1 MAVAILFEAA
11 IVFFGPSTSV
21 TPVTAAIDPIGGQ
34 NITITAP
41 ITLPTIPGQATTG
54 DGTTGAIGKGGDEVT
69 PSHTCQMRQ
78 NTPPGSG
85 PGEIVPTHGI
95 CAYSQYATPYRQYVP
110 PYRQYSQYRQYTPP
124 YRQYSQYRQ
133 YVPPYSQYTQ
143 YSQYRQYV
151 PPYTQYSQYSQYT
164 QYVPPYSQYTQY
176 VPPVIDTLA
185 PSVTSFTATTPTN
198 GTSITYTLLFD
209 ESVTGLT
216 AADFTLSGTSHTS
229 TPWSVSNVAGSAG
242 SYTITVSATAPADGT
257 VLLVIGVGTVADGVG
272 NSGPTVAADATT
284 VTIDR
289 TAPTVSSFTRTSA
302 SPTNGTS
309 IEYSLVFSE
318 SVTGIAVGDLT
329 IGGTSTAWSAA
340 VAGSGS
346 TYTVTLSSV
355 SPGDGTVT
363 LSLGAGA
370 VIDIAANSGPAGQAA
385 APSTTID
392 RTAPTVTSFA
402 ATTASPTNG
411 TSIAYSLVFSESVSG
426 LAAGDFTVSGTS
438 NSWSAAVTGSG
449 TTYTVTLTGTTP
461 SDGTV
466 IATLNDGA
474 VADAAGNTAP
484 AAPVAAAAVTVDR
497 TAPTVSAFACTPA
510 AGLINTTS
518 LSCSVTFSESVT
530 GFAAASDL
538 VIGGAAA
545 TFGAGAT
552 SGSGSGPYTFTVS
565 RSAPTADG
573 TLTLRVAASAAVDAA
588 GNESATST
596 TRSYTI
602 DTTAPTASWTATP
615 GSLTNDANL
624 VYTLVFDESVTGL
637 TAADLTIGG
646 TATGYSA
653 AVTGSG
659 TTYTVT
665 LSGGGVGT
673 VSLLLESGSV
683 SDAATN
689 SGPASNTA
697 AATITVDRT
706 APAVSSFAP
715 TTATPTNNASIAYAL
730 VFDEAVTGLAAGDL
744 AISGTATG
752 YSAAVAGSGTTYT
765 ITLSGGGD
773 GTVILALDAGGV
785 SDATGNT
792 GPASGSTAS
801 TVTVDRTAPAVS
813 SFAPTTSTPTN
824 GTSIAYSLVF
834 DEAVT
839 GLVADDISLSGTS
852 HASTAYSVAVSG
864 SGTTYTITLTQADP
878 ADGTVV
884 ATLDAGAVNDAAGNA
899 GPASSSTAA
908 TVTVD
913 RTAPTVSVFTAP
925 ATPTKATSLAYTL
938 AFSESVTGLAAGD
951 VTIGGTATG
960 WSAAITGSGSAYTVT
975 LTGGTA
981 GTVILTLGATS
992 VADAA
997 GNSGPSSTSAA
1008 ATVTVDRTAPTISA
1022 FTAPASPSSSST
1034 LSYSLTFS
1042 ESVTGVTAAD
1052 FSIGGTASG
1061 WSIDTVTG
1069 SGTSYTISLTSA
1081 AGDDGTVVLTI
1092 AAGAASDAATNSGP
1106 AVAIDAAAVTVD
1118 RNGPTVASFASTT
1131 SSPTTLTSIS
1141 YALVFDE
1148 SVTGLAVGD
1157 FTIGGTSHA
1166 ATPWSA
1172 AVTGSGTTYTV
1183 TLTRD
1188 TPADGTVTL
1197 ALGASSVTDGIG
1209 NIGPAAETT
1218 AAEVTVDR
1226 TVPTAT
1232 WTASPSTPTGDTT
1245 LVYTLAF
1252 SEAVSGLSDA
1262 DFTLTGTSSGWSVES
1277 IEGSGPYTVT
1287 IGAVDPVE
1295 GTVVLTLGGGTV
1307 SDIAGNTGPSA
1318 NRSATSVR
1326 LDRVVPTAT
1335 ITLSPNGSSGPVS
1348 TSAIGV
1354 TVNWSEAVSD
1364 FAPES
1369 AVVTNGTVSNFV
1381 TVSATRHTF
1390 TITPDVDGVVD
1401 LEIIAGAAIDSAGN
1415 PSDPAGASIEIDR
1428 SGPNAMFEFDPATD
1442 PTNAASIVA
1451 TITFDELPVGLTLSD
1466 FVVVNGSASSIGGS
1480 GAIRTLILTPAA
1492 DGELRLTLPAG
1503 AIADGAGNVSTN
1515 ATTAATTIDRTAPT
1529 LAMAFSPSADPTN
1542 ASTITVTITASEAV
1556 TDLVGPDLV
1565 LTNATLLDFE
1575 GSGTSYSATIEPNGD
1590 GTVVVALDAAAAVDP
1605 AGNTT
1610 AAVSRSVAVD
1620 RTAPTATVTR
1630 DTNDDPTSAAD
1641 ATLTITWSETVSGF
1655 VVGDLLLENATASNF
1670 ALVGTTATVRIAP
1683 IVDGEVRVTLPAGV
1697 AADAAGNTSDG
1708 EHLLTWTA
1716 DRTAPGVTLA
1726 RTPADSPTNAAEIT
1740 LTITFDEPVTGLTLD
1755 DLAVTNGV
1763 ATDLSGSGAEYV
1775 ATITPTADGVVAVT
1789 IANGAAFDAAGNAST
1804 SGSTS
1809 LISDRS
1815 GPVATMTRSPSATP
1829 SNAGSFVLTISYDET
1844 ALGLDLAD
1852 LIVDNGVGSDLA
1864 GDGTSYTLTVTPT
1877 ADGTVSVSL
1886 PSGAVEDEI
1895 GNASDAATLAWVS
1908 DRTAPT
1914 ATIGDGTVTATSGV
1928 RLDVPVDFSEP
1939 ITGLTAADF
1948 TVSGTAGWTA
1958 TAVSGA
1964 GDAWTV
1970 TVRGIGTGTV
1980 AVALNA
1986 DAVIDAATNSSD
1998 AVAAVEVAVVDRAGD
2013 TSPPELSLTI
2023 SESNTGLSTSDTTL
2037 YYRPSTAFGA
2047 AFVVT
2052 AEVVDD
2058 SGSVTSV
2065 DFDAVPNAGSG
2076 NDASG
2081 GEVMDPPY
2089 AHTYTI
2095 GRAPTASATITVSAM
2110 DGAGNAGSASFAVIP
2125 DAVVPTTSLA
2135 AVGGN
2140 IVESPLVELAISALD
2155 ALSGVATCELSI
2167 TGQPYTVVACSGT
2180 IPVTLPDRDGSHLV
2194 ALRATDN
2201 VGNVTIRTM
2210 TVDLD
2215 RAAPTLSGYTFTR
2228 LAGRGI
2234 AATGSTLYFGPA
2246 AAASGARVAIG
2257 ARVTDGVFVNGV
2269 AVVDFEAL
2277 TTADRTIEATSDTS
2291 APFAIELAFTP
2302 ALPDDLVATSGAIA
2316 TDRLANVSE
2325 RAEYTIV
2332 GDATAPAIEATGVTG
2347 WVPGSAVTITVTA
2360 SDLGA
2365 GLGACETRIDALTW
2379 RSFRCPTGEEPVSV
2393 ALAIDRA
2400 GGARTIAV
2408 RATDRVGNETTV
2420 ELPFDHDPTA
2430 PLIGAPV
2437 LTAGGAGI
2445 VVDAGAAVPTAW
2457 YNPVVA
2463 NGATLTVE
2471 YPVSDGESGVERVEF
2486 PLVAV
2491 TSGAPAPEAV
2501 TAAPYTATYTLF
2513 ADATVDGLT
2522 EPGRAF
2528 DIAGNAAIAGRFAVR
2543 RDTVAPTATLEI
2555 DEGAETTVIRDVSA
2569 AVYAVDALSGIASCE
2584 LSVGGG
2590 AYVSA
2595 TCDGATTVTLPATID
2610 VATTVTLRV
2619 RDLVGNETT
2628 VDQSITLSSDGF
2640 VATAGRA
2647 AGQAAITAT
2656 GPAIFSVSFPASVPG
2671 FGADDIE
2678 ISGTATGATVLS
2690 VTGGPRRYVVL
2701 VDTTGDGTV
2710 TLGVRDDFESSSG
2723 EVIAGTMPNDASLRT
2738 VTFDRTAPDAVA
2750 SDLTFDETSA
2760 TIDIDGVVGEVA
2772 VAGDSNA
2779 ITPTLFIGKT
2789 SGNDTVTVTIANPV
2803 DAASGIDRVEFPN
2816 LAGSGIV
2823 AVGALVDTTAPYSAT
2838 YTVKKTAKA
2847 TKLTAPIIVRDI
2859 AGNAT
2864 EIRGW
2869 LTIAPDTV
2877 FPTAAPRRSSGLTTG
2892 RDRAIEIQPV
2902 FSDVGAGLASCAY
2915 GLDGATWTSTSC
2927 DASAFTATVPE
2938 GEGTKSIW
2946 IRATDGVGNNY
2957 GPRRILIGTID
2968 TTAPTIE
2975 SIAPAS
2981 GAVLTNTRARIV
2993 VAFSEPVSA
3002 LLDGALRLYGPDG
3015 VRVPGIVRF
3024 SGTRVTFEPT
3034 ETLAIGAGYLIAIGE
3049 DVRDLAGNHFAGT
3062 AAGYTVI
3069 AGAPAAALG
3078 AVSATVSRAEG
3089 MGGTGAFSPV
3099 VFAVRFSRS
3108 VLPAA
3113 DWATSSEGTVVA
3125 TTGAGAT
3132 WLVAVR
3138 PDADGAVSMDI
3149 DASKIDG
3156 FTGITGSVP
3165 AISVERSGPQAP
3177 SVVVSESSPAMV
3189 YEPGRHRLTY
3199 GPAAAGSA
3207 AFTVTVTAGDVTT
3220 LNFPTKTGMTRG
3232 AISNADGTFTTT
3244 YSFNAGTTVVSGAMG
3259 QIIAVDA
3266 AGNASRGPNWLTIF
3280 RDSTPPR
3287 VSIGVTGS
3295 ATVSSAGTVR
3305 LAVNAVDDG
3314 IGVESCA
3321 LSNNGATWTTVAC
3334 SDAVLW
3340 TPPAFGSVYA
3350 RAIDRVGNVKVATII
3365 LRRDTVVPTTS
3376 FAGAPAN
3383 GATGVSLRPIFTV
3396 AFSEQVSGAPTE
3408 VLIIAPDGTRVPLV
3422 NRMVGASIGG
3432 AVTPVNALRPNTRYL
3447 LVVTGGIRDA
3457 AGNRAAPVYRWFT
3470 TGR

>member
-1 MAVAILFEAA
+1 M
-11 IVFFGPSTSV
+11 T
-21 TPVTAAIDPIGGQ
+21 
-34 NITITAP
+34 
-41 ITLPTIPGQATTG
+41 
-54 DGTTGAIGKGGDEVT
+54 
-69 PSHTCQMRQ
+69 
-78 NTPPGSG
+78 
-85 PGEIVPTHGI
+85 
-95 CAYSQYATPYRQYVP
+95 
-110 PYRQYSQYRQYTPP
+110 
-124 YRQYSQYRQ
+124 
-133 YVPPYSQYTQ
+133 
-143 YSQYRQYV
+143 
-151 PPYTQYSQYSQYT
+151 
-164 QYVPPYSQYTQY
+164 
-176 VPPVIDTLA
+176 
-185 PSVTSFTATTPTN
+185 
-198 GTSITYTLLFD
+198 
-209 ESVTGLT
+209 
-216 AADFTLSGTSHTS
+216 
-229 TPWSVSNVAGSAG
+229 
-242 SYTITVSATAPADGT
+242 
-257 VLLVIGVGTVADGVG
+257 
-272 NSGPTVAADATT
+272 
-284 VTIDR
+284 
-289 TAPTVSSFTRTSA
+289 
-302 SPTNGTS
+302 
-309 IEYSLVFSE
+309 
-318 SVTGIAVGDLT
+318 
-329 IGGTSTAWSAA
+329 
-340 VAGSGS
+340 
-346 TYTVTLSSV
+346 
-355 SPGDGTVT
+355 
-363 LSLGAGA
+363 
-370 VIDIAANSGPAGQAA
+370 
-385 APSTTID
+385 
-392 RTAPTVTSFA
+392 
-402 ATTASPTNG
+402 
-411 TSIAYSLVFSESVSG
+411 
-426 LAAGDFTVSGTS
+426 
-438 NSWSAAVTGSG
+438 
-449 TTYTVTLTGTTP
+449 
-461 SDGTV
+461 
-466 IATLNDGA
+466 
-474 VADAAGNTAP
+474 
-484 AAPVAAAAVTVDR
+484 
-497 TAPTVSAFACTPA
+497 
-510 AGLINTTS
+510 
-518 LSCSVTFSESVT
+518 
-530 GFAAASDL
+530 
-538 VIGGAAA
+538 
-545 TFGAGAT
+545 
-552 SGSGSGPYTFTVS
+552 
-565 RSAPTADG
+565 
-573 TLTLRVAASAAVDAA
+573 
-588 GNESATST
+588 
-596 TRSYTI
+596 
-602 DTTAPTASWTATP
+602 
-615 GSLTNDANL
+615 
-624 VYTLVFDESVTGL
+624 
-637 TAADLTIGG
+637 
-646 TATGYSA
+646 
-653 AVTGSG
+653 
-659 TTYTVT
+659 
-665 LSGGGVGT
+665 
-673 VSLLLESGSV
+673 
-683 SDAATN
+683 
-689 SGPASNTA
+689 
-697 AATITVDRT
+697 
-706 APAVSSFAP
+706 
-715 TTATPTNNASIAYAL
+715 
-730 VFDEAVTGLAAGDL
+730 
-744 AISGTATG
+744 
-752 YSAAVAGSGTTYT
+752 
-765 ITLSGGGD
+765 
-773 GTVILALDAGGV
+773 
-785 SDATGNT
+785 
-792 GPASGSTAS
+792 
-801 TVTVDRTAPAVS
+801 
-813 SFAPTTSTPTN
+813 
-824 GTSIAYSLVF
+824 
-834 DEAVT
+834 
-839 GLVADDISLSGTS
+839 
-852 HASTAYSVAVSG
+852 
-864 SGTTYTITLTQADP
+864 
-878 ADGTVV
+878 
-884 ATLDAGAVNDAAGNA
+884 
-899 GPASSSTAA
+899 
-908 TVTVD
+908 
-913 RTAPTVSVFTAP
+913 
-925 ATPTKATSLAYTL
+925 
-938 AFSESVTGLAAGD
+938 
-951 VTIGGTATG
+951 
-960 WSAAITGSGSAYTVT
+960 
-975 LTGGTA
+975 
-981 GTVILTLGATS
+981 LTLGATS
-992 VADAA
+992 VADSAD
-997 GNSGPSSTSAA
+997 NSGPSSTSAA

-1022 FTAPASPSSSST
+1022 FTAPVSPASSST
-1034 LSYSLTFS
+1034 LSYSLTFA
-1042 ESVTGVTAAD
+1042 ESVTGITADD
-1052 FSIGGTASG
+1052 FSIGGTATG
-1061 WSIDTVTG
+1061 WAVDGVTG

-1081 AGDDGTVVLTI
+1081 SGADGTVVLTI

-1118 RNGPTVASFASTT
+1118 RNGPTVSSFAPTT
-1131 SSPTTLTSIS
+1131 SSPTKLTSIS

-1148 SVTGLAVGD
+1148 SVTGLAVAD

-1166 ATPWSA
+1166 STPWTA

-1183 TLTRD
+1183 TLTRA
-1188 TPADGTVTL
+1188 TPVDGTVTL
-1197 ALGASSVTDGIG
+1197 TLGASSVTDTVG
-1209 NIGPAAETT
+1209 NSGPSDETT

-1226 TVPTAT
+1226 TAPTAT
-1232 WTASPSTPTGDTT
+1232 WTASPSTPTGNTT

-1252 SEAVSGLSDA
+1252 SEAVSGLTEA

-1277 IEGSGPYTVT
+1277 IEGTGPYTVT
-1287 IGAVDPVE
+1287 IGAVDPAE
-1295 GTVVLTLGGGTV
+1295 GTVVLTLGSGTV
-1307 SDIAGNTGPSA
+1307 SDAAGNTGPSA
-1318 NRSATSVR
+1318 NRAATSVR

-1335 ITLSPNGSSGPVS
+1335 IALSPSGSNGPVS
-1348 TSAIGV
+1348 TSSIAV
-1354 TVNWSEAVSD
+1354 TVDWSEAVSG

-1381 TVSATRHTF
+1381 TVSSTRHTF

-1401 LEIIAGAAIDSAGN
+1401 LEIMAGAAIDSAGN
-1415 PSDPAGASIEIDR
+1415 ASDPAGASIEIDR

-1442 PTNAASIVA
+1442 PTNAASIVV
-1451 TITFDELPVGLTLSD
+1451 TVTFDELPIGLTLSD

-1515 ATTAATTIDRTAPT
+1515 ATTAAVTVDRTAPT
-1529 LAMAFSPSADPTN
+1529 LAMTFSPSANPTN
-1542 ASTITVTITASEAV
+1542 ASTITVTITASETV

-1575 GSGTSYSATIEPNGD
+1575 GSGTSYSATIEPDGD
-1590 GTVVVALDAAAAVDP
+1590 GTVVVALDAAAAIDG

-1630 DTNDDPTSAAD
+1630 DTNDDPTSGAY
-1641 ATLTITWSETVSGF
+1641 ATLTIAWSETVSGF

-1670 ALVGTTATVRIAP
+1670 ALVGTTATVRITP

-1716 DRTAPGVTLA
+1716 DRTAPGVTLT

-1740 LTITFDEPVTGLTLD
+1740 LAITFDEPVTGLTLD

-1763 ATDLSGSGAEYV
+1763 ASGLSGSGADYT
-1775 ATITPTADGVVAVT
+1775 ATIAPTTDGTVGVT
-1789 IANGAAFDAAGNAST
+1789 IAAGAATDAAGNAST

-1809 LISDRS
+1809 VISDRS
-1815 GPVATMTRSPSATP
+1815 GPVATMARSPSTTP
-1829 SNAGSFVLTISYDET
+1829 SNADSFVLTISYDET

-1852 LIVDNGVGSDLA
+1852 LIVDNGTATDLVG
-1864 GDGTSYTLTVTPT
+1864 GGTSYTLTVAPT
-1877 ADGTVSVSL
+1877 ADGTVTVTL
-1886 PSGAVEDEI
+1886 PAGAVEDEI
-1895 GNASDAATLAWVS
+1895 GNTSDAATLAWVS

-1914 ATIGDGTVTATSGV
+1914 ATIGDGTVTTTSGV

-1939 ITGLTAADF
+1939 VTGLTAADF
-1948 TVSGTAGWTA
+1948 TVSGTASWTA
-1958 TAVSGA
+1958 TAVAGA
-1964 GDAWTV
+1964 GDSWTV
-1970 TVRGIGTGTV
+1970 TVRGANTGTV
-1980 AVALNA
+1980 AVALKES
-1986 DAVIDAATNSSD
+1986 AVIDAATNSSG
-1998 AVAAVEVAVVDRAGD
+1998 AVAAVEIAIVDRAGD
-2013 TSPPELSLTI
+2013 TNPPELSLTI
-2023 SESNTGLSTSDTTL
+2023 SESNTGLSTTDTTL
-2037 YYRPSTAFGA
+2037 YYRPSTAFGT

-2052 AEVVDD
+2052 ADVVDD

-2065 DFDAVPNAGSG
+2065 DFAAVPNAGSG
-2076 NDASG
+2076 SDAAG

-2089 AHTYTI
+2089 ARTYTI

-2135 AVGGN
+2135 AVGGS
-2140 IVESPLVELAISALD
+2140 IVESPLVDLAVSALD

-2167 TGQPYTVVACSGT
+2167 TGQPYEVVACSGT
-2180 IPVTLPDRDGSHLV
+2180 VPVTLPDRDGSHLV
-2194 ALRATDN
+2194 ALRVSDN
-2201 VGNVTIRTM
+2201 VGNVTIRTI

-2234 AATGSTLYFGPA
+2234 AATGSTLYFGPS

-2277 TTADRTIEATSDTS
+2277 TTADRTIAATSDTS
-2291 APFAIELAFTP
+2291 APFAIELDFTP
-2302 ALPDDLVATSGAIA
+2302 ALPDDLVATGGAIA

-2365 GLGACETRIDALTW
+2365 GLGACETRIDALSW

-2400 GGARTIAV
+2400 GGARTIAI

-2457 YNPVVA
+2457 YNPLIA

-2501 TAAPYTATYTLF
+2501 TAAPYTATYNLF

-2584 LSVGGG
+2584 LSIGGG
-2590 AYVSA
+2590 TYVSA

-2610 VATTVTLRV
+2610 VATTITLRV

-2628 VDQSITLSSDGF
+2628 VEQSITLSSDGF

-2647 AGQAAITAT
+2647 AGQTEITAT

-2671 FGADDIE
+2671 FSAADIE
-2678 ISGTATGATVLS
+2678 MSGTATGATVLS

-2723 EVIAGTMPNDASLRT
+2723 EVIAGTMPNDESLRT
-2738 VTFDRTAPDAVA
+2738 VIFDRTAPNAVA
-2750 SDLTFDETSA
+2750 SELTFDETSA

-2772 VAGDSNA
+2772 VAGDSSA

-2789 SGNDTVTVTIANPV
+2789 SGDDTVTVTIANPV
-2803 DAASGIDRVEFPN
+2803 DAASGVDRVEFPN
-2816 LAGSGIV
+2816 LAGSGMV

-2838 YTVKKTAKA
+2838 YTVKKTAKS
-2847 TKLTAPIIVRDI
+2847 TKITAPIIVRDI

-2877 FPTAAPRRSSGLTTG
+2877 LPNASPRRSSGLTTG
-2892 RDRAIEIQPV
+2892 RDRAIELQPV

-2915 GLDGATWTSTSC
+2915 GLDGATWTSVSC
-2927 DASAFTATVPE
+2927 DTPAFTVTVPE
-2938 GEGTKSIW
+2938 GEGAKSIW

-2957 GPRRILIGTID
+2957 GPRRILVGTID

-3034 ETLAIGAGYLIAIGE
+3034 ETLTIGAGYLIVISE
-3049 DVRDLAGNHFAGT
+3049 DVRDLAGNRFAGA

-3069 AGAPAAALG
+3069 AGAPAATSG

-3089 MGGTGAFSPV
+3089 MIGTGAFSPV

-3125 TTGAGAT
+3125 TTGAGTT

-3138 PDADGAVSMDI
+3138 PDADGVISMDI
-3149 DASKIDG
+3149 DASKITG
-3156 FTGITGSVP
+3156 FTGITGSAP
-3165 AISVERSGPQAP
+3165 TISVERSGPQTP
-3177 SVVVSESSPAMV
+3177 SVVISESSPAIV
-3189 YEPGRHRLTY
+3189 YEPGRQRLTY

-3207 AFTVTVTAGDVTT
+3207 AFTVTVTAGDATT

-3266 AGNASRGPNWLTIF
+3266 AGNASRGPNWLTVF

-3295 ATVSSAGTVR
+3295 TTVSSTGTVR

-3321 LSNNGATWTTVAC
+3321 LSNNGATWTTVVC
-3334 SDAVLW
+3334 SDAVSW

-3350 RAIDRVGNVKVATII
+3350 QAIDRVGNVKVATII
-3365 LRRDTVVPTTS
+3365 LRRDTVVPVTS

-3396 AFSEQVSGAPTE
+3396 AFSEQVSSAPTE

-3422 NRMVGASIGG
+3422 NRMVSASIGG

>member
-1 MAVAILFEAA
+1 M
-11 IVFFGPSTSV
+11 
-21 TPVTAAIDPIGGQ
+21 
-34 NITITAP
+34 
-41 ITLPTIPGQATTG
+41 
-54 DGTTGAIGKGGDEVT
+54 
-69 PSHTCQMRQ
+69 
-78 NTPPGSG
+78 
-85 PGEIVPTHGI
+85 
-95 CAYSQYATPYRQYVP
+95 
-110 PYRQYSQYRQYTPP
+110 
-124 YRQYSQYRQ
+124 
-133 YVPPYSQYTQ
+133 
-143 YSQYRQYV
+143 
-151 PPYTQYSQYSQYT
+151 
-164 QYVPPYSQYTQY
+164 
-176 VPPVIDTLA
+176 
-185 PSVTSFTATTPTN
+185 
-198 GTSITYTLLFD
+198 
-209 ESVTGLT
+209 
-216 AADFTLSGTSHTS
+216 
-229 TPWSVSNVAGSAG
+229 
-242 SYTITVSATAPADGT
+242 
-257 VLLVIGVGTVADGVG
+257 
-272 NSGPTVAADATT
+272 
-284 VTIDR
+284 
-289 TAPTVSSFTRTSA
+289 
-302 SPTNGTS
+302 
-309 IEYSLVFSE
+309 
-318 SVTGIAVGDLT
+318 
-329 IGGTSTAWSAA
+329 
-340 VAGSGS
+340 
-346 TYTVTLSSV
+346 
-355 SPGDGTVT
+355 
-363 LSLGAGA
+363 
-370 VIDIAANSGPAGQAA
+370 
-385 APSTTID
+385 
-392 RTAPTVTSFA
+392 
-402 ATTASPTNG
+402 
-411 TSIAYSLVFSESVSG
+411 
-426 LAAGDFTVSGTS
+426 
-438 NSWSAAVTGSG
+438 
-449 TTYTVTLTGTTP
+449 
-461 SDGTV
+461 
-466 IATLNDGA
+466 GA
-474 VADAAGNTAP
+474 VADSVGNTGP
-484 AAPVAAAAVTVDR
+484 ATGATAAAVTVDR
-497 TAPTVSAFACTPA
+497 TAPTTGSAAIAESHAALFATGTTLYYNSASAQSSGFTVSLTPSDAA
-510 AGLINTTS
+510 AGVA
-518 LSCSVTFSESVT
+518 SVTFPT
-530 GFAAASDL
+530 IAG
-538 VIGGAAA
+538 IG
-545 TFGAGAT
+545 TGAT
-552 SGSGSGPYTFTVS
+552 NGATDA
-565 RSAPTADG
+565 SAPYSNAYAFGTGALTATG
-573 TLTLRVAASAAVDAA
+573 SQTLTVTDNAA
-588 GNESATST
+588 NTAT
-596 TRSYTI
+596 TI
-602 DTTAPTASWTATP
+602 VTLTADTTAPANTSLALSSGACGTWQSAASATVTP
-615 GSLTNDANL
+615 SGATDAGAGFLEYRYTTDGSTPTTSS
-624 VYTLVFDESVTGL
+624 TLYSTPISVS
-637 TAADLTIGG
+637 AQG
-646 TATGYSA
+646 TTTVRVVAVDNVGNVSA
-653 AVTGSG
+653 AVSC
-659 TTYTVT
+659 
-665 LSGGGVGT
+665 
-673 VSLLLESGSV
+673 SV
-683 SDAATN
+683 QLDN
-689 SGPASNTA
+689 
-697 AATITVDRT
+697 V
-706 APAVSSFAP
+706 APSVSSFAP
-715 TTATPTNNASIAYAL
+715 TTAS
-730 VFDEAVTGLAAGDL
+730 
-744 AISGTATG
+744 
-752 YSAAVAGSGTTYT
+752 
-765 ITLSGGGD
+765 
-773 GTVILALDAGGV
+773 
-785 SDATGNT
+785 
-792 GPASGSTAS
+792 
-801 TVTVDRTAPAVS
+801 
-813 SFAPTTSTPTN
+813 PTN
-824 GTSIAYSLVF
+824 GTSIVYSLV
-834 DEAVT
+834 
-839 GLVADDISLSGTS
+839 
-852 HASTAYSVAVSG
+852 
-864 SGTTYTITLTQADP
+864 
-878 ADGTVV
+878 
-884 ATLDAGAVNDAAGNA
+884 
-899 GPASSSTAA
+899 
-908 TVTVD
+908 
-913 RTAPTVSVFTAP
+913 
-925 ATPTKATSLAYTL
+925 
-938 AFSESVTGLAAGD
+938 FSESVTGLAAGD
-951 VTIGGTATG
+951 VTIGGT
-960 WSAAITGSGSAYTVT
+960 SH
-975 LTGGTA
+975 
-981 GTVILTLGATS
+981 TS
-992 VADAA
+992 T
-997 GNSGPSSTSAA
+997 PW
-1008 ATVTVDRTAPTISA
+1008 
-1022 FTAPASPSSSST
+1022 
-1034 LSYSLTFS
+1034 
-1042 ESVTGVTAAD
+1042 TAAV
-1052 FSIGGTASG
+1052 S
-1061 WSIDTVTG
+1061 
-1069 SGTSYTISLTSA
+1069 
-1081 AGDDGTVVLTI
+1081 
-1092 AAGAASDAATNSGP
+1092 
-1106 AVAIDAAAVTVD
+1106 
-1118 RNGPTVASFASTT
+1118 
-1131 SSPTTLTSIS
+1131 
-1141 YALVFDE
+1141 
-1148 SVTGLAVGD
+1148 
-1157 FTIGGTSHA
+1157 
-1166 ATPWSA
+1166 
-1172 AVTGSGTTYTV
+1172 GSGTTYTV
-1183 TLTRD
+1183 TLTRA

-1197 ALGASSVTDGIG
+1197 ALKSASLTDAVG
-1209 NIGPAAETT
+1209 NSGPSDETT

-1226 TVPTAT
+1226 TAPTAT
-1232 WTASPSTPTGDTT
+1232 WTASPSTPTGNTA

-1252 SEAVSGLSDA
+1252 SEAVSGLTEA

-1277 IEGSGPYTVT
+1277 IEGTGPYTVT
-1287 IGAVDPVE
+1287 IGAVDPAE
-1295 GTVVLTLGGGTV
+1295 GTVVLTLGSGTV
-1307 SDIAGNTGPSA
+1307 SDAAGNTGPSA
-1318 NRSATSVR
+1318 NRAATSVR

-1335 ITLSPNGSSGPVS
+1335 ITLSPSGSSGPVS
-1348 TSAIGV
+1348 TSSIAV
-1354 TVNWSEAVSD
+1354 TVDWSEAVSG

-1381 TVSATRHTF
+1381 TVSSTRHTF

-1401 LEIIAGAAIDSAGN
+1401 LEIMAGAAIDSAGN
-1415 PSDPAGASIEIDR
+1415 ASDPAGASIEIDR
-1428 SGPNAMFEFDPATD
+1428 SGPNAMFEFAPATD
-1442 PTNAASIVA
+1442 PTNAASIVV
-1451 TITFDELPVGLTLSD
+1451 TVTFDELPVGLTLSD
-1466 FVVVNGSASSIGGS
+1466 FAVVNGSASSIGGS
-1480 GAIRTLILTPAA
+1480 GAIRTLILTPAT

-1503 AIADGAGNVSTN
+1503 AIADGAGNVSTT
-1515 ATTAATTIDRTAPT
+1515 ATTAATTIDRTVPT
-1529 LAMAFSPSADPTN
+1529 LTMTFSPSANPTN
-1542 ASTITVTITASEAV
+1542 ASTITVTITASETV

-1575 GSGTSYSATIEPNGD
+1575 GSGTSYSATIEPDGD
-1590 GTVVVALDAAAAVDP
+1590 GTVVVALDAAAAIDG

-1630 DTNDDPTSAAD
+1630 DTNDDPTSAAY
-1641 ATLTITWSETVSGF
+1641 ATLTIAWSETVSGF

-1670 ALVGTTATVRIAP
+1670 ALVGTTATVRITP

-1716 DRTAPGVTLA
+1716 DRTAPGVTLT

-1740 LTITFDEPVTGLTLD
+1740 LAITFDEPVTGLTLD

-1763 ATDLSGSGAEYV
+1763 ASGLSGSGADYT
-1775 ATITPTADGVVAVT
+1775 ATIAPTTDGTVGVT
-1789 IANGAAFDAAGNAST
+1789 IAAGAATDAAGNAST

-1809 LISDRS
+1809 VISDRS
-1815 GPVATMTRSPSATP
+1815 GPVGTMTRSPSTTP
-1829 SNAGSFVLTISYDET
+1829 SNADSFVLTISYDET

-1852 LIVDNGVGSDLA
+1852 LIVDNGTATDLVG
-1864 GDGTSYTLTVTPT
+1864 GGTSYTLTVAPT
-1877 ADGTVSVSL
+1877 ADGTVTVTL
-1886 PSGAVEDEI
+1886 PAGAVEDEI
-1895 GNASDAATLAWVS
+1895 GNTSDAATLAWVS

-1914 ATIGDGTVTATSGV
+1914 ATIGDGTVTTTSGV

-1939 ITGLTAADF
+1939 VTGLTAADF

-1958 TAVSGA
+1958 TAVAGA
-1964 GDAWTV
+1964 GDSWTV
-1970 TVRGIGTGTV
+1970 TVRGVSTGTV
-1980 AVALNA
+1980 AVALKES
-1986 DAVIDAATNSSD
+1986 AVIDAATNSSG
-1998 AVAAVEVAVVDRAGD
+1998 AVAAVEIAIVDRAGD
-2013 TSPPELSLTI
+2013 TNPPELSLTI
-2023 SESNTGLSTSDTTL
+2023 SESNTGLSTTDTTL
-2037 YYRPSTAFGA
+2037 YYRPSTAFGT

-2052 AEVVDD
+2052 ADVVDD

-2076 NDASG
+2076 SDAAG

-2089 AHTYTI
+2089 ARTYTI

-2140 IVESPLVELAISALD
+2140 IVESPLVDLAVSALD

-2167 TGQPYTVVACSGT
+2167 TGQPYEVVACSGT
-2180 IPVTLPDRDGSHLV
+2180 VPVTLPDRDGSHLV
-2194 ALRATDN
+2194 ALRVSDN
-2201 VGNVTIRTM
+2201 VGNVTIRTI

-2234 AATGSTLYFGPA
+2234 AATGSTLYFGPS

-2277 TTADRTIEATSDTS
+2277 TTADRTIAATSDTS
-2291 APFAIELAFTP
+2291 APFAIELDFTP
-2302 ALPDDLVATSGAIA
+2302 ALPDDLVATGGAIA

-2365 GLGACETRIDALTW
+2365 GLGACETRIDALSW

-2400 GGARTIAV
+2400 GGARTIAI

-2457 YNPVVA
+2457 YNPLIA

-2584 LSVGGG
+2584 LSIGGG
-2590 AYVSA
+2590 TYVSA

-2610 VATTVTLRV
+2610 VATTITLRV

-2628 VDQSITLSSDGF
+2628 VEQSITLSSDGF

-2647 AGQAAITAT
+2647 AGQTEITAT

-2671 FGADDIE
+2671 FSAADIE
-2678 ISGTATGATVLS
+2678 MSGTATGATVLS

-2723 EVIAGTMPNDASLRT
+2723 EVIAGTMPNDESLRT
-2738 VTFDRTAPDAVA
+2738 VIFDRTAPNAVA
-2750 SDLTFDETSA
+2750 SELTFDETSA

-2772 VAGDSNA
+2772 VAGDSSA

-2789 SGNDTVTVTIANPV
+2789 SGDDTVTVTIANPV
-2803 DAASGIDRVEFPN
+2803 DAASGVDRVEFPN
-2816 LAGSGIV
+2816 LAGSGMV

-2838 YTVKKTAKA
+2838 YTVKKTAKS
-2847 TKLTAPIIVRDI
+2847 TKITAPIIVRDI

-2877 FPTAAPRRSSGLTTG
+2877 LPNASPRRSSGLTTG
-2892 RDRAIEIQPV
+2892 RDRAIELQPV

-2915 GLDGATWTSTSC
+2915 GLDGATWTSVSC
-2927 DASAFTATVPE
+2927 DTPAFTVTVPE
-2938 GEGTKSIW
+2938 GEGAKSIW

-2957 GPRRILIGTID
+2957 GPRRILVGTID

-3034 ETLAIGAGYLIAIGE
+3034 ETLTIGAGYLIVISE
-3049 DVRDLAGNHFAGT
+3049 DVRDLAGNRFAGA

-3069 AGAPAAALG
+3069 AGAPAATSG

-3089 MGGTGAFSPV
+3089 MIGTGAFSPV

-3125 TTGAGAT
+3125 TTGAGTT

-3138 PDADGAVSMDI
+3138 PDADGVISMDI
-3149 DASKIDG
+3149 DASKITD
-3156 FTGITGSVP
+3156 FTGITGSAP
-3165 AISVERSGPQAP
+3165 TISVERSGPQTP
-3177 SVVVSESSPAMV
+3177 SVVISESSPAIV
-3189 YEPGRHRLTY
+3189 YEPGRQRLTY

-3207 AFTVTVTAGDVTT
+3207 AFTVTVTAGDATT

-3266 AGNASRGPNWLTIF
+3266 AGNASRGPNWLTVF

-3295 ATVSSAGTVR
+3295 TTVSSTGTVR

-3321 LSNNGATWTTVAC
+3321 LSNNGATWTTVVC
-3334 SDAVLW
+3334 SDAVSW

-3350 RAIDRVGNVKVATII
+3350 QAIDRVGNVKVATII
-3365 LRRDTVVPTTS
+3365 LRRDTVVPVTS

-3396 AFSEQVSGAPTE
+3396 AFSEQVSSAPTE

-3422 NRMVGASIGG
+3422 NRMVSASIGG